1 MRVDEKYSAEF
12 KADALA
18 MMERGDRT
26 KRQLAQDLGLHPW
39 NLRDWYN
46 AAQMA
51 KKKGK
56 RPEQAPVALVAAAET
71 PQQRIERLERENA
84 RLRKQNEQLQEDRLI
99 LKKAAAFFARENE

>member
-1 MRVDEKYSAEF
+1 MRVGQKYSAEF

-18 MMERGDRT
+18 LMERGDRT
-26 KRQLAQDLGLHPW
+26 KRQLAIDLGLQPW
-39 NLRDWYN
+39 TLRDWYN
-46 AAQMA
+46 GAQMA

-56 RPEQAPVALVAAAET
+56 RPERAAVALVPAAET

-84 RLRKQNEQLQEDRLI
+84 RLRKQNEQLQEDRAI